1 MDLAGVRSACDTCVF
16 IFLFEIIVFII
27 STRTGQ
33 HVRRVAKVPDSCP
46 TRRTRSP
53 RSSHATTLRAQ
64 IFFSFCFI
72 NSSTKAVLLSVMPA
86 AAAAHLR
93 HGVGRGQDITRAAE
107 LPELACGGRGGFL
120 HQVHVRSL
128 AVHHDGHGARHD
140 VLHVR
145 VPLIQGVAVGVDLD
159 AGDDGEVALGR
170 VHGRAHQ
177 FFHVLADHLVR
188 QFRDLHQIQP
198 PSGKVVGLH
207 RA

>member
-1 MDLAGVRSACDTCVF
+1 MDLAGVRGACDTCVF
-16 IFLFEIIVFII
+16 IFVCEIIVFII
-27 STRTGQ
+27 STGTGQ

-53 RSSHATTLRAQ
+53 RYNCTPRAH
-64 IFFSFCFI
+64 IFFSFRFI
-72 NSSTKAVLLSVMPA
+72 NSSTKVVLLSVMPA

-93 HGVGRGQDITRAAE
+93 HGVGRGQNVTRPAE
-107 LPELACGGRGGFL
+107 LPELARGGCGGFL

-177 FFHVLADHLVR
+177 FFHVLADYLVR

-198 PSGKVVGLH
+198 PSGKIVGLH